1 MSERTGSLHVRVG
14 PMCASKTWTNI
25 KEVTIHADVFEDE
38 KIAFINHEFDNRDV
52 KNIISSHSSAFKG
65 ISDKIT
71 VFKTKQLKN
80 VDVEEYTVV
89 GLDECQFYDDLYE
102 TVLQWVREGK
112 HVYCAGLD
120 GDFKMEPFGQIARL
134 LPIADTFE
142 KMHAV
147 CKECLKENPNAP
159 LKSIPAAF
167 TKRIVK
173 NDSQIA
179 IGGTEMYVPVCR
191 RHFF

>member
-1 MSERTGSLHVRVG
+1 MAERTGSLHVRVG
-14 PMCASKTWTNI
+14 PMCASKTWTII
-25 KEVTIHADVFEDE
+25 KEITIHADIFDDE

-52 KNIISSHSSAFKG
+52 KNIISSHSSTFKG

-71 VFKTKQLKN
+71 IFRAKQLKDVN
-80 VDVEEYTVV
+80 VEDYFVIAV
-89 GLDECQFYDDLYE
+89 DEAQFHPDLYE
-102 TVLQWVREGK
+102 TVLQWVGGGK

-120 GDFKMEPFGQIARL
+120 GDFRMESFGQISKL

-142 KMHAV
+142 KMHSV
-147 CKECLKENPNAP
+147 CKECLRENPNAP

-167 TKRIVK
+167 TKRTVK
-173 NDSQIA
+173 NDDQVA

-191 RHFF
+191 KHFF